1 MRFVGS
7 MPMRS
12 SSRCCA
18 PKRCTFCR
26 GPWQSSSNYR
36 KSDMPEPVKMAF
48 ERQALDLALREILP
62 MRRVLDGVKQT
73 VRYKRIVASITEV
86 GVVEP
91 LVVTRR
97 EGAGPYMLVD

>member
-1 MRFVGS
+1 
-7 MPMRS
+7 
-12 SSRCCA
+12 
-18 PKRCTFCR
+18 
-26 GPWQSSSNYR
+26 
-36 KSDMPEPVKMAF
+36 MPEPVKMAF

-97 EGAGPYMLVD
+97 EGAGPYMLVDGHLRCAALSDLSNSEASCLIADDDEAFTTING